1 MRSEVN
7 REATIKTTKRGGWT
21 RVFAE
26 ESGRD
31 ASHLS
36 YGPRELQVGP
46 EGTVRLAAIGGV
58 STDREFRRRGLA
70 GQVFARAMEEI
81 RREGYSCVG
90 LYTSTRI
97 VAHRMYR
104 RFGLVDVGRS
114 PRGYKLLDPGSVVC
128 DTLNHVLRD
137 DSEGSKP
144 IVLRVTLRPHE
155 PIFVRIEAGAARPVR
170 RPRREADV
178 SLEMSSHTF
187 IALRQ
192 GEMALPYAEGAKL
205 VEWGG
210 NEAHIRWLAEALARH
225 HSTVNGG

>member
-1 MRSEVN
+1 
-7 REATIKTTKRGGWT
+7 
-21 RVFAE
+21 VFAE

-46 EGTVRLAAIGGV
+46 EGAVRMAAIGGV
-58 STDREFRRRGLA
+58 ATDREFRRRGLA
-70 GQVFARAMEEI
+70 GQVFARAMDEI
-81 RREGYSCVG
+81 RREGYCCVG

-104 RFGLVDVGRS
+104 RFGLVDVVRS
-114 PRGYKLLDPGSVVC
+114 PRGYKLLDPGRLVC
-128 DTLNHVLRD
+128 DALNHLLKE
-137 DSEGSKP
+137 DSAGRSP
-144 IVLRVTLRPHE
+144 MLVRVTLRPHA
-155 PIFVRIEAGAARPVR
+155 PVFVRIEEGAARPVR

-192 GEMALPYAEGAKL
+192 GEIALPYAEQAKL
-205 VEWGG
+205 IGWRGD
-210 NEAHIRWLAEALARH
+210 EADIRWLAEALARH
-225 HSTVNGG
+225 HSPVNGG